1 MSSTA
6 SKRVVV
12 AGATGLV
19 GHAAVRCF
27 LQASDCEVIAISR
40 RRPEGIAGSRF
51 MSVDLGDARSC
62 AEAVAAIGGITHL
75 VYAALHERPG
85 LVEGWSDQEQIAL
98 NDRMLRNLLG
108 PLEKASPHLR
118 HVLLMQGGKAYGSH
132 VRPVAIPAR
141 EGRSEMYEQPNFYW
155 QHENYVRE
163 LQRGKSW
170 RWTILRPQLIFGLS
184 LGSAMNVLAAIG
196 VYAALLRER
205 GEPLRYPGGRSG
217 ANGTVDSD
225 LLARAIK
232 WAGEAEA
239 AGNQVFNINNGDIF
253 TWENVWPT
261 IADAFG
267 MEAGAHVPERLADT
281 MPPCGAEWNTIREKY
296 ALAAPGLEAFV
307 GESFQFTDFMMRLE
321 APNLVSTIKLRQAG
335 FHEVMDTE
343 DMLRKWVATF
353 QTRKLLPPRPN

>member
-1 MSSTA
+1 
-6 SKRVVV
+6 
-12 AGATGLV
+12 
-19 GHAAVRCF
+19 
-27 LQASDCEVIAISR
+27 VIAISW

-51 MSVDLGDARSC
+51 ISVDLGDARSC
-62 AEAVAAIGGITHL
+62 AEAVAAIGSVTHL

-85 LVEGWSDQEQIAL
+85 LVKGWSDQEQIDL

-108 PLEKASPHLR
+108 PLEEASPRLR
-118 HVLLMQGGKAYGSH
+118 HVLLLQGGKAYGSH

-155 QHENYVRE
+155 RHENYVRE
-163 LQRGKSW
+163 LQQGKSW

-184 LGSAMNVLAAIG
+184 FGSAMNVLAAIG

-232 WAGEAEA
+232 WAGEAEV
-239 AGNQVFNINNGDIF
+239 AGNQVFNINNGDVF
-253 TWENVWPT
+253 TWENVWPA

-281 MPPCGAEWNTIREKY
+281 IPACCAEWNAIREKY

-307 GESFQFTDFMMRLE
+307 GASFQFTDFMMRLE
-321 APNLVSTIKLRQAG
+321 ASNLVSTIKLRKAG

-343 DMLRKWVATF
+343 DMLRKWVAAF
-353 QTRKLLPPRPN
+353 QTRRLLPPRPN